1 MKKLSTLVLSLCL
14 IGLPIFAQT
23 TTPTTPATSTG
34 PTYFSTTGVR
44 ASYYDQS
51 LTETT
56 NFGVRVT
63 SANVGVAGQTLPTQG
78 LWAVMSIDATP
89 RTQSSTAALRF
100 GARYFLKSV
109 ANGNLIL
116 YGNLQAGAVTAPAG
130 SASSLLGNLQG
141 GAGVVWRAC
150 HTFNKNSTVNCIADL
165 DYELNTVT
173 SQSVK
178 PLVGIY
184 VGLAF

>member
-1 MKKLSTLVLSLCL
+1 MKKFQTLVLSLCL
-14 IGLPIFAQT
+14 FAPFLAMAQT
-23 TTPTTPATSTG
+23 ATTPTTSTG

-44 ASYYDQS
+44 ASYYDQT

-89 RTQSSTAALRF
+89 RSQSSTAALRF

-116 YGNLQAGAVTAPAG
+116 YGNMQAGAVTAPTG
-130 SASSLLGNLQG
+130 SASGLLGNLQG
-141 GAGVVWRAC
+141 GAGVVFRAC
-150 HTFNKNSTVNCIADL
+150 HAFNKNASVNCIVDF

-178 PLVGIY
+178 PLVGIF